1 MLLYYNINSISRQN
15 AIKTSVGRSADHNS
29 DLISKMAHFY
39 EFDEPI
45 SNLRHGVERE
55 IRAKPCSAG
64 RPSPGLW
71 SAVAE
76 AIMVE
81 VVAAITAEA
90 AVASSLHLLE

>member
-1 MLLYYNINSISRQN
+1 M
-15 AIKTSVGRSADHNS
+15 GRSADHNS

-45 SNLRHGVERE
+45 SNLRHGVEKE

-71 SAVAE
+71 S